1 MASVVGLTC
10 LLFPA
15 LSPDGRGRLEGALF
29 FFFLKHIS
37 IFIYLAAAAI
47 SCDMQTLSCDMWDLV
62 P

>member
-15 LSPDGRGRLEGALF
+15 LSPDGRGRLRVL

-37 IFIYLAAAAI
+37 IFIYLAAVAI